1 MKPIIVRVIERSADG
16 KTVIG
21 VRQVFD
27 AKENNYRD
35 AIGEKPERYI
45 TDPEST
51 GTLIVALPEATE
63 GKLAGQ

>member
-1 MKPIIVRVIERSADG
+1 MKPVIVRVIERSADG

-27 AKENNYRD
+27 VKENTYRD
-35 AIGEKPERYI
+35 AIGEKPGRYI
-45 TDPEST
+45 IDPEST

-63 GKLAGQ
+63 GKDAG